1 MSGGRA
7 DYTLYAVLAGF
18 ALDLLA
24 GDPHW
29 LYHPVRLIGL
39 LITGLEQLL
48 RKLFPAGKKGERA
61 AGACLAVC
69 KRRKRCVFS
78 GIRSPELLAFRGKIP
93 AG

>member
-48 RKLFPAGKKGERA
+48 RKLFPARPAHVWPSAQRHSPALPFTGFCFLPQKAETLRIFWYP
-61 AGACLAVC
+61 
-69 KRRKRCVFS
+69 FS
-78 GIRSPELLAFRGKIP
+78 
-93 AG
+93 